1 MVWSDWWGYKK
12 ETFDAIRENAAYVD
26 AAGGCVTMHSDSP
39 VIGQH
44 LMLEAGKAMAAGRR
58 AGLDIAPE
66 HAVAWVTLNAARVLG
81 LEDRIGS
88 LETGKNADLVI
99 WSGDPFSVYTHAD
112 QVFIDG
118 ARVFDR
124 NAHVPRSDFE
134 VGQPAQGSPP

>member
-1 MVWSDWWGYKK
+1 MNTVTRGTSPRVAWAMSPATVK
-12 ETFDAIRENAAYVD
+12 
-26 AAGGCVTMHSDSP
+26 GGSRPSRTGRRGTP

-66 HAVAWVTLNAARVLG
+66 HAIAWVTLNAARVLG

-88 LETGKNADLVI
+88 LEAGKNADLVI

-112 QVFIDG
+112 EVFLDG

>member
-1 MVWSDWWGYKK
+1 
-12 ETFDAIRENAAYVD
+12 
-26 AAGGCVTMHSDSP
+26 MHSDSP

-66 HAVAWVTLNAARVLG
+66 HAIAWVTLNAARVLG

-88 LETGKNADLVI
+88 LEAGKNADLVI

-112 QVFIDG
+112 EVFLDG